1 MDKLRVY
8 VHESRCKRT
17 SHRRVMLYGP
27 HEAINEEM
35 PSLYSQVELS
45 PDNGAPNGFAK
56 YAELFTTWTPV
67 AIIGLFVLIVSS

>member
-8 VHESRCKRT
+8 VHESRCKRFGR
-17 SHRRVMLYGP
+17 RRVMLYGP
-27 HEAINEEM
+27 HGARNEM

-56 YAELFTTWTPV
+56 
-67 AIIGLFVLIVSS
+67 